1 MQWSNWVHSWHNH
14 IEKKEKR
21 KKKVHSIE
29 TKFDTNDIIMMGN
42 PNEKN
47 KNEWFERLAPTWKIY
62 YSKMKVCNTRI

>member
-1 MQWSNWVHSWHNH
+1 MAQPYR
-14 IEKKEKR
+14 KKRKK

-47 KNEWFERLAPTWKIY
+47 KNEWFERLAPT
-62 YSKMKVCNTRI
+62 